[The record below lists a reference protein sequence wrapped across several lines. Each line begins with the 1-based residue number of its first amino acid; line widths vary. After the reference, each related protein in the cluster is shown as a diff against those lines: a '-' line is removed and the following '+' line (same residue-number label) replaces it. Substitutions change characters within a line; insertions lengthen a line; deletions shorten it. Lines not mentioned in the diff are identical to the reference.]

1 MPAAGLMLIG
11 ASDAAPERRAD
22 PSMASDVMTGRTE
35 ARKAYLLLLVMPL
48 FFSSNIVIARGIGEA
63 VPPFTLALLRWGL
76 AVAILLPF
84 TWRALVRYRPVLKA
98 AWRRIA
104 LLGFLGMWIC
114 GALVYIALAATT
126 ATNGTLIYTTSPVI
140 VLLIETVVLRKPLSP
155 LRLAGVVLAL
165 AGVAVIVLKGDAGAL
180 LRLQFNPG
188 DLGIAAAATAW
199 AVYSVVLRDQRLAGL
214 PTLALFAAIAMAGVA
229 TLVPF
234 SLWEAAQ
241 GPVLPASLSA
251 WLAVLALALFSAVGA
266 FSLYQY
272 GVKVVGPAITSCFLY
287 LLPLYGVGM
296 SVVFL
301 GESLH
306 TYHFAGMALVLVGL
320 VAATAPADILAA
332 VRARLGL
339 APSGEPPHTGPSSAP

>member
-1 MPAAGLMLIG
+1 
-11 ASDAAPERRAD
+11 
-22 PSMASDVMTGRTE
+22 MASNVTASRTE
-35 ARKAYLLLLVMPL
+35 ARNAYLLLLVMPL
-48 FFSSNIVIARGIGEA
+48 FFSSNIVIARGIGDA
-63 VPPFTLALLRWGL
+63 VPPFTLALLRWAL

-84 TWRALVRYRPVLKA
+84 AWSPLIRHRPVLKSS
-98 AWRRIA
+98 WRRIL

-165 AGVAVIVLKGDAGAL
+165 AGVAVIVLKGDVGAL
-180 LRLQFNPG
+180 LGLRFNPG

-199 AVYSVVLRDQRLAGL
+199 AVYSVVLRDRSLATM
-214 PTLALFAAIAMAGVA
+214 PTLSLFAAIAMAGVV
-229 TLVPF
+229 TLLPF
-234 SLWEAAQ
+234 SLWEAWH
-241 GPVLPASLSA
+241 GPVLPATLPV
-251 WLAVLALALFSAVGA
+251 WTAVLALALFSAVGA

-296 SVVFL
+296 SVLFL

-306 TYHFAGMALVLVGL
+306 AYHFAGMALVLVGL
-320 VAATAPADILAA
+320 VAATAPTDIAAALAA
-332 VRARLGL
+332 RFRP
-339 APSGEPPHTGPSSAP
+339 APSGEPPHRGPSSPP